1 MTLLAHITAAALLLH
16 SVLGCCFHH
25 GHDAQQV
32 ARCGEHGHDH
42 ASAPEDAAEHEEN
55 APGEGC
61 QVVRCAF
68 IATTTVE
75 LATFAADG
83 VSAPL
88 PPSTAATSLCA
99 ATCPPES
106 EDRPCLPGV
115 EKPLALRI

>member
-25 GHDAQQV
+25 GHDANQV
-32 ARCGEHGHDH
+32 AQCGEHGHDH
-42 ASAPEDAAEHEEN
+42 ASAPEDADHKEN

-83 VSAPL
+83 FFAPL
-88 PPSTAATSLCA
+88 HPATAATSLCA
-99 ATCPPES
+99 ATCPTES
-106 EDRPCLPGV
+106 EGRPCLPGV
-115 EKPLALRI
+115 ELKPLALRI